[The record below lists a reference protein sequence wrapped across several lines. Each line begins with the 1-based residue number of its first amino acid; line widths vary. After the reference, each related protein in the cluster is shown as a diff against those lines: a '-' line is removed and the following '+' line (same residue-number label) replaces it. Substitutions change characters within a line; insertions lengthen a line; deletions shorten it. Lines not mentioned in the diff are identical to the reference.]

1 MTKAHL
7 VSLFYTFLIREA
19 FHLAIHSSNLSSKHS
34 SKHRLSNRVQAVKP
48 SATLEITAKAKALKA
63 EGKAIIGLGA
73 GEPDFDTPD
82 HIKTAAINAI
92 NSGFTKYTAVGG
104 TAELKQAICDKF
116 KRDNALNYTLDQV
129 IVSSG
134 GKQSFYNLC
143 QAILNDGDEVVI
155 SAPYWVSYPDIV
167 ILAGGKPVIINTGID
182 EGFKTTAKQLK
193 AAITDKTRLVVI
205 NSPSNPTGIT
215 YTRSDL
221 KAMGEVLKDYP
232 DIIIASD
239 DMYEHIVWS
248 DEPFCTIAD
257 VCPELYAQTITM
269 NGVSKA
275 YSMTGWRIGYAAGS
289 ETIIKAMTKI
299 QAQSTSNPCSI
310 SQAAALEAL
319 NGDQTCVKTMLKAFK
334 ERHDF
339 VVDAVNNIPNMQAL
353 PSQGAFYTFVNI
365 QSLIE
370 QTEGINDDVEMSDY
384 ILSEAEVALIP
395 GSAFGA
401 PGYIRIS
408 FATSMENLQQAIERI
423 RKLFA

>member
-1 MTKAHL
+1 M
-7 VSLFYTFLIREA
+7 
-19 FHLAIHSSNLSSKHS
+19 AIHSSEKLSSKHHS
-34 SKHRLSNRVQAVKP
+34 GNRLSTRVQSVKP
-48 SATLEITAKAKALKA
+48 SATLEITAKAKTLKA

-116 KRDNALNYTLDQV
+116 KRDNSLTYTADQV
-129 IVSSG
+129 LVSSG

-167 ILAGGKPVIINTGID
+167 ILAGGQPVIITTGID
-182 EGFKTTAKQLK
+182 EGFKTTPEQLK

-221 KAMGEVLKDYP
+221 KAIGEVLKDYP

-248 DEPFCTIAD
+248 DEPFCTIAE
-257 VCPELYAQTITM
+257 VCPELYPQTITM

-310 SQAAALEAL
+310 SQAATLEAL
-319 NGDQTCVKTMLKAFK
+319 NGDQTCIKTMLKAFK
-334 ERHDF
+334 ARHDF
-339 VVDAVNNIPNMQAL
+339 VVDAVNSIPDMQAL

-365 QSLIE
+365 QTLIE
-370 QTEGINDDVEMSDY
+370 QTDGINDDVEMSDY
-384 ILSEAEVALIP
+384 ILSEAEVALVP

-408 FATSMENLQQAIERI
+408 FATSMENLQQAIERL

>member
-1 MTKAHL
+1 MRE
-7 VSLFYTFLIREA
+7 FLKKLR
-19 FHLAIHSSNLSSKHS
+19 
-34 SKHRLSNRVQAVKP
+34 
-48 SATLEITAKAKALKA
+48 
-63 EGKAIIGLGA
+63 
-73 GEPDFDTPD
+73 
-82 HIKTAAINAI
+82 IKTV
-92 NSGFTKYTAVGG
+92 SKY
-104 TAELKQAICDKF
+104 I
-116 KRDNALNYTLDQV
+116 
-129 IVSSG
+129 
-134 GKQSFYNLC
+134 LC
-143 QAILNDGDEVVI
+143 GLQNTNFPI
-155 SAPYWVSYPDIV
+155 SYPDIV

-182 EGFKTTAKQLK
+182 EGFKTTAEQLK

-310 SQAAALEAL
+310 SQAAALEAI

-370 QTEGINDDVEMSDY
+370 QTDGINDDVEMSDY

>member
-1 MTKAHL
+1 M
-7 VSLFYTFLIREA
+7 
-19 FHLAIHSSNLSSKHS
+19 AIHSSNLS

-116 KRDNALNYTLDQV
+116 KRDNALNYTPDQV

-182 EGFKTTAKQLK
+182 EGFKTTAEQLK

-221 KAMGEVLKDYP
+221 NAMGEVLKDYP

-310 SQAAALEAL
+310 SQAAALEAI

-339 VVDAVNNIPNMQAL
+339 VVDAVNSIPNMQAL

-370 QTEGINDDVEMSDY
+370 QTDGINDDVEMSDY

>member
-1 MTKAHL
+1 MATHL
-7 VSLFYTFLIREA
+7 
-19 FHLAIHSSNLSSKHS
+19 SKN
-34 SKHRLSNRVQAVKP
+34 KLSNRVQSVKP

-73 GEPDFDTPD
+73 GEPDFDTPE
-82 HIKTAAINAI
+82 HIKDAAISAI
-92 NSGFTKYTAVGG
+92 NNGFTKYTAVGG
-104 TAELKQAICDKF
+104 TAELKQAVCDKF
-116 KRDNALNYTLDQV
+116 IRDNSLTYTPEQV

-143 QAILNDGDEVVI
+143 QALLNDGDEVVI

-182 EGFKTTAKQLK
+182 EGFKTTPEQLK

-215 YTRSDL
+215 YTRADL
-221 KAMGEVLKDYP
+221 KAMGEVLKQHP

-248 DEPFCTIAD
+248 DEPFCTIAE
-257 VCPELYAQTITM
+257 VCPELYDQTITM

-275 YSMTGWRIGYAAGS
+275 YSMTGWRIGYAAGPQD
-289 ETIIKAMTKI
+289 IIKAMTKI

-310 SQAAALEAL
+310 SQAATLEAL
-319 NGDQTCVKTMLKAFK
+319 NGSQSCIQTMLKSFK

-339 VVDAVNNIPNMQAL
+339 VVDAINKIPGMQAL
-353 PSQGAFYTFVNI
+353 ASQGAFYTFVDI
-365 QSLIE
+365 QALIE
-370 QTEGINDDVEMSDY
+370 TTDGINNDLEMSDY
-384 ILSEAEVALIP
+384 ILSKAEVAIVP

-401 PGYIRIS
+401 PGYMRIS
-408 FATSMENLQQAIERI
+408 FATSMENLIEAISRL
-423 RKLFA
+423 RKLFS